1 MFDGKVA
8 LITGGTRG
16 IGRATALRLALG
28 GATVLANYRRD
39 QESAEE
45 TTAAIAAAGGAA
57 FPIVADLENGA
68 DINAMFT
75 RVKEQFGHLDVLVA
89 NAAATS
95 FRPLLETRDHHFDRT
110 FGITIRAFVQC
121 VREATPL
128 MGDGS
133 SIVAVSGI
141 DSIRVMDGHGT
152 LGAAKAAME
161 TLVKYLAV
169 ELAPRIRV
177 NGVNPGYV
185 ETDSSRMYAGPGY
198 ETRVKAEWSAS
209 VPLGRVAE
217 PSEVASVIAFL
228 CSPDAS
234 YITGQTIVVDGG
246 LTLR

>member
-1 MFDGKVA
+1 MSDRKVV

-16 IGRATALRLALG
+16 IGRATALRLAQG

-39 QESAEE
+39 EASAKE
-45 TTAAIAAAGGAA
+45 TVAAIGAAGGTA
-57 FPIVADLENGA
+57 FPIVADLENGD
-68 DINAMFT
+68 DITAMFAQVNE
-75 RVKEQFGHLDVLVA
+75 RYGRLDVLIA

-95 FRPLLETRDHHFDRT
+95 FRPLLETRDHHISRT
-110 FGITIRAFVQC
+110 FGITISAFLKC
-121 VREATPL
+121 VREAAPL
-128 MGDGS
+128 TGDGS

-185 ETDSSRMYAGPGY
+185 ETDSARMYAGPDY

-234 YITGQTIVVDGG
+234 YITGETILVDGG

>member
-1 MFDGKVA
+1 VFDGKVV

-16 IGRATALRLALG
+16 IGRATALRLAQG

-39 QESAEE
+39 RASAEE
-45 TTAAIAAAGGAA
+45 TVAAIAAAGGTAV
-57 FPIVADLENGA
+57 PIVGDLESGD
-68 DINAMFT
+68 DISAMFAQ
-75 RVKEQFGHLDVLVA
+75 VKERYGRLDALVA

-110 FGITIRAFVQC
+110 FGITVGAFAHC

-161 TLVKYLAV
+161 TLVRYLAV

-185 ETDSSRMYAGPGY
+185 ETDSSRMYAGPDY
-198 ETRVKAEWSAS
+198 ETRVKAEWSAN
-209 VPLGRVAE
+209 VPLGRVAA

>member
-1 MFDGKVA
+1 MLESKVV

-16 IGRATALRLALG
+16 VGRATALRLAAS

-39 QESAEE
+39 QASAEE
-45 TTAAIAAAGGAA
+45 TVAAIAAAGGTAVA
-57 FPIVADLENGA
+57 IAADLESGD
-68 DINAMFT
+68 DISAMFAQVAE
-75 RVKEQFGHLDVLVA
+75 RYGRLDVFIA

-95 FRPLLETRDHHFDRT
+95 FRPLLETRDHHVSRT
-110 FGITIRAFVQC
+110 FGITISAFLRC
-121 VREATPL
+121 VREAAPF
-128 MGDGS
+128 MAHGG

-185 ETDSSRMYAGPGY
+185 ETDSARMYAGPT
-198 ETRVKAEWSAS
+198 TRHA
-209 VPLGRVAE
+209 
-217 PSEVASVIAFL
+217 
-228 CSPDAS
+228 
-234 YITGQTIVVDGG
+234 
-246 LTLR
+246 